1 MGCIESRY
9 SRLKY
14 LSGENLEY
22 LKANTG
28 YDKSTIKESHE
39 IFIKECPNG
48 NLTPDKLIDLYTPF
62 ISKGKAEQ
70 YCDHV
75 FRTFD
80 TDQNGFIDFEEFVLA
95 TGKAE
100 QYCDYVFKT
109 FDTDQN
115 GFRDFEEFVLAMYVT
130 SAGSAEEKLKWA
142 FRMHDVDGNGVID
155 PDEMSKVVEAI
166 YGMWCEDSTEQ
177 TKISAKERAM
187 KIFRR
192 MDENE
197 DGHLTEEEFL
207 QGCLEDDEL
216 SKLLAQ
222 GIVE

>member
-1 MGCIESRY
+1 MGCIVSSY
-9 SRLKY
+9 NFKY
-14 LSGENLEY
+14 LSSKNLEF

-28 YDKSTIKESHE
+28 YDESTIKQSHK

-48 NLTPDKLIDLYTPF
+48 RLTPDKFIDLYKQF
-62 ISKGKAEQ
+62 VLRGNAEQ
-70 YCDHV
+70 YCEHV

-80 TDQNGFIDFEEFVLA
+80 TDQNGCIDFEEFL
-95 TGKAE
+95 
-100 QYCDYVFKT
+100 
-109 FDTDQN
+109 
-115 GFRDFEEFVLAMYVT
+115 LAMYVT

-166 YGMWCEDSTEQ
+166 YGMWCEDSTEP
-177 TKISAKERAM
+177 TTISAKERAM

-222 GIVE
+222 GMVE

>member
-1 MGCIESRY
+1 MGCIESSY

-22 LKANTG
+22 LKTNTG
-28 YDKSTIKESHE
+28 YDKATIKESHE

-62 ISKGKAEQ
+62 IAKGKAEQ
-70 YCDHV
+70 YCNHV

-80 TDQNGFIDFEEFVLA
+80 RDQNGFIDFEEFVLA

-100 QYCDYVFKT
+100 QYCDHVFRT

-177 TKISAKERAM
+177 TTISAKQRAM

-222 GIVE
+222 GMVE

>member
-28 YDKSTIKESHE
+28 YDKATIKESHE

-75 FRTFD
+75 FR
-80 TDQNGFIDFEEFVLA
+80 
-95 TGKAE
+95 
-100 QYCDYVFKT
+100 T

-177 TKISAKERAM
+177 TTISAKERAM

-207 QGCLEDDEL
+207 LGCLEDDEL

-222 GIVE
+222 GMVE

>member
-14 LSGENLEY
+14 LSGENLEF

-28 YDKSTIKESHE
+28 YDEVTIKESHE

-80 TDQNGFIDFEEFVLA
+80 TDQNGFIDFEEF
-95 TGKAE
+95 
-100 QYCDYVFKT
+100 
-109 FDTDQN
+109 
-115 GFRDFEEFVLAMYVT
+115 DF
-130 SAGSAEEKLKWA
+130 
-142 FRMHDVDGNGVID
+142 GNVRHQCW
-155 PDEMSKVVEAI
+155 K
-166 YGMWCEDSTEQ
+166 C
-177 TKISAKERAM
+177 
-187 KIFRR
+187 
-192 MDENE
+192 
-197 DGHLTEEEFL
+197 
-207 QGCLEDDEL
+207 
-216 SKLLAQ
+216 
-222 GIVE
+222 

>member
-28 YDKSTIKESHE
+28 QDKATIKESHE

-100 QYCDYVFKT
+100 QLCDHVFRT

-115 GFRDFEEFVLAMYVT
+115 GFRDFEEFVLAMYV
-130 SAGSAEEKLKWA
+130 SSDGSAKEKLTWA
-142 FRMHDVDGNGVID
+142 FRMYDVDGSGVIE
-155 PDEMSKVVEAI
+155 PDEMVKVVEAI
-166 YGMWCEDSTEQ
+166 YCMWGDDATEP
-177 TKISAKERAM
+177 TTISPKDRAM

-192 MDENE
+192 MDANE
-197 DGHLTEEEFL
+197 DGNLTEEEFI
-207 QGCLEDDEL
+207 QACLEDDEL
-216 SKLLAQ
+216 SKMLFSN
-222 GIVE
+222 

>member
-1 MGCIESRY
+1 MGCIESSY

-28 YDKSTIKESHE
+28 YDKATIKESHE

-75 FRTFD
+75 FKTFD

-100 QYCDYVFKT
+100 QYCDHVFRT
-109 FDTDQN
+109 FDTDQK
-115 GFRDFEEFVLAMYVT
+115 GFRDFEEFVFAMYVT

-142 FRMHDVDGNGVID
+142 FRMYDLDGNGVID

-166 YGMWCEDSTEQ
+166 YGMWCEDSIEQ
-177 TKISAKERAM
+177 TTISAKERAM

-207 QGCLEDDEL
+207 LGCLEDDEL

-222 GIVE
+222 GMVE

>member
-1 MGCIESRY
+1 MGCIVSRY
-9 SRLKY
+9 NFKY
-14 LSGENLEY
+14 LSGKNLEF
-22 LKANTG
+22 LKAKTG
-28 YDKSTIKESHE
+28 YDEATIKESHN

-48 NLTPDKLIDLYTPF
+48 RLTPDNLLDLYEPF
-62 ISKGKAEQ
+62 FCKGKAEQ
-70 YCDHV
+70 YCNHV

-80 TDQNGFIDFEEFVLA
+80 RDQNGFIDFEEFVLA

-100 QYCDYVFKT
+100 QYCDHVFKT

-166 YGMWCEDSTEQ
+166 YGMWCEDSTDQ
-177 TKISAKERAM
+177 TTISAKERAM

-207 QGCLEDDEL
+207 QGCLEDYEL

-222 GIVE
+222 GMVE

>member
-1 MGCIESRY
+1 M
-9 SRLKY
+9 
-14 LSGENLEY
+14 SGENLEF

-28 YDKSTIKESHE
+28 YDEATIKESHD
-39 IFIKECPNG
+39 IFIKTCPNG

-75 FRTFD
+75 FR
-80 TDQNGFIDFEEFVLA
+80 
-95 TGKAE
+95 
-100 QYCDYVFKT
+100 T

-177 TKISAKERAM
+177 TTISAKEKAM

-192 MDENE
+192 MDEND

-222 GIVE
+222 GMVE

>member
-1 MGCIESRY
+1 M
-9 SRLKY
+9 
-14 LSGENLEY
+14 SGENLEF

-28 YDKSTIKESHE
+28 YDEATIKESHD
-39 IFIKECPNG
+39 IFIKTCPNG

-62 ISKGKAEQ
+62 IAKGKAEQ
-70 YCDHV
+70 YCNHV

-80 TDQNGFIDFEEFVLA
+80 TDQNGFI
-95 TGKAE
+95 
-100 QYCDYVFKT
+100 
-109 FDTDQN
+109 
-115 GFRDFEEFVLAMYVT
+115 DFEEFVLAMYVT

-142 FRMHDVDGNGVID
+142 FRMYDVDGNGVID
-155 PDEMSKVVEAI
+155 PDEMSKVVESI

-177 TKISAKERAM
+177 TTISAKEKAM

-192 MDENE
+192 MDEND

-222 GIVE
+222 GMVE

>member
-1 MGCIESRY
+1 M
-9 SRLKY
+9 
-14 LSGENLEY
+14 SGENLEY

-28 YDKSTIKESHE
+28 YDKATIKESHE

-70 YCDHV
+70 YCDH
-75 FRTFD
+75 
-80 TDQNGFIDFEEFVLA
+80 
-95 TGKAE
+95 
-100 QYCDYVFKT
+100 VFKT

-177 TKISAKERAM
+177 TTISAKERAM

-207 QGCLEDDEL
+207 QGCLEDYEL

-222 GIVE
+222 GMVE

>member
-28 YDKSTIKESHE
+28 YDKATIKESHE

-70 YCDHV
+70 YCDH
-75 FRTFD
+75 
-80 TDQNGFIDFEEFVLA
+80 
-95 TGKAE
+95 
-100 QYCDYVFKT
+100 VFKT

-166 YGMWCEDSTEQ
+166 YGMWCEDSTEP
-177 TKISAKERAM
+177 TTISAKERAM

-197 DGHLTEEEFL
+197 DGHLTEEELL
-207 QGCLEDDEL
+207 QGCLEDYDL
-216 SKLLAQ
+216 SKLLTQ

>member
-1 MGCIESRY
+1 M
-9 SRLKY
+9 
-14 LSGENLEY
+14 
-22 LKANTG
+22 AT
-28 YDKSTIKESHE
+28 
-39 IFIKECPNG
+39 
-48 NLTPDKLIDLYTPF
+48 
-62 ISKGKAEQ
+62 GKAEQ

-75 FRTFD
+75 FR
-80 TDQNGFIDFEEFVLA
+80 
-95 TGKAE
+95 
-100 QYCDYVFKT
+100 T

-166 YGMWCEDSTEQ
+166 YGMWCEDATEP
-177 TKISAKERAM
+177 TTISAKERAM

-207 QGCLEDDEL
+207 QGCLEDYEL

-222 GIVE
+222 GMVE